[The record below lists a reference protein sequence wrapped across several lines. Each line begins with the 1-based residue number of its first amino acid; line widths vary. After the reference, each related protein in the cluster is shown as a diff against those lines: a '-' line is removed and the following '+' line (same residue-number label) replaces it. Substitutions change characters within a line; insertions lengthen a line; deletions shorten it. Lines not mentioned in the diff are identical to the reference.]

1 MMLFLSYAAASAAML
16 AAALYLLLRLHLFV
30 STATMLVASLLLIYG
45 PAALS
50 FTLSGGQYAF
60 LIRPLLGNADI
71 PSSMFPMMSA
81 KAGDLGPVIVAINFS
96 LALMYVGIIAG
107 IEGVNRLW
115 PARAAATDAALTN
128 WNTQKLA
135 DEPAVH
141 RLLIGILVVLALV
154 MLWVSIKEN
163 HIGTIR
169 HFFSMTNNYER
180 NALRAHGG
188 GSPSYFYRVVL
199 TAIAPMFLIWGLL
212 AGLKVRSAPLLLAAG
227 LLFVATMIGKIETL
241 SKAPPAFLLIQI
253 IMAVFLV
260 YANRISWRTTIGAL
274 VVVALLF
281 YIVTRLV
288 IVFPPTMPPIEAV
301 YSRVFE
307 VENETLVENFA
318 VFPKLHPFMWGGNI
332 RPLAL
337 LLGKP
342 YEPSFSLVA
351 YIWYGDHDIT
361 SPTLFIADAWADFAY
376 AGVFLYSVIAGMLC
390 RGIDLIFL
398 ARGKSVVAI
407 AVLSASLMGLLSL
420 LTTAL
425 NIAVFSG
432 GLLLAPVL
440 AAILMLAAPL
450 TAARPLA
457 SKLTR

>member
-1 MMLFLSYAAASAAML
+1 MLFLSYAAASFAML
-16 AAALYLLLRLHLFV
+16 AAALYLLLRLRLFV

-60 LIRPLLGNADI
+60 LIRPLLGKADI
-71 PSSMFPMMSA
+71 PSSMFPMMSG
-81 KAGDLGPVIVAINFS
+81 KVGDLGPVIIAINFS
-96 LALMYVGIIAG
+96 LALMFAGVIAG
-107 IEGVNRLW
+107 IESVNRLL
-115 PARAAATDAALTN
+115 PRRAAATDAALTG
-128 WNTQKLA
+128 WNKRELA
-135 DEPAVH
+135 DEPGVH
-141 RLLIGILVVLALV
+141 RLLIAIIVVVALV
-154 MLWVSIKEN
+154 MLWFSIREN
-163 HIGTIR
+163 HIGTIQ

-180 NALRAHGG
+180 NTFRAHDG
-188 GSPSYFYRVVL
+188 GSPNYLYRVIL

-212 AGLKVRSAPLLLAAG
+212 AGLKNRSAPLLLAAG

-253 IMAVFLV
+253 AMAVFLV
-260 YANRISWRTTIGAL
+260 YANRISWKTVVGGF
-274 VVVALLF
+274 VVVALVF
-281 YIVTRLV
+281 YVVTRLV
-288 IVFPPTMPPIEAV
+288 IVFPPTVSPIEAV

-318 VFPKLHPFMWGGNI
+318 VFPHLHPFMWGGNI
-332 RPLAL
+332 RPLAFL
-337 LLGKP
+337 MGKP

-351 YIWYGDHDIT
+351 YIWYGDHDVT

-376 AGVFLYSVIAGMLC
+376 AGVFLYSVIAGVVC
-390 RGIDLIFL
+390 RGIDLAFL

-407 AVLSASLMGLLSL
+407 AVLSASLMGILSL

-425 NIAVFSG
+425 NIALFSG
-432 GLLLAPVL
+432 GLLLAPIL
-440 AAILMLAAPL
+440 AAILLLASPL

-457 SKLTR
+457 GKPTR